1 MINFVCVL
9 KSGGDYELEHV
20 GHIQDMLDRH
30 VKETHRLILL
40 TDLDVASEIMII
52 PLVYDLPK
60 WWSKLE
66 MFRLVG
72 ACIYFDLDTVITGE
86 INGLI
91 ESVSGTDEKF
101 IMLKSFKRKRF
112 MSGVMAWNG
121 NYSFILHEFLKER
134 TSGTFKQR
142 TREGGPQAIIDNRAF
157 VGDQDWIANCLR
169 AHKEVVTPLQN
180 IQRGV
185 CSYKHNLMKA
195 KELPENTSIVCF
207 HGSPR
212 PFELADGHFLK
223 ECYDG

>member
-20 GHIQDMLDRH
+20 GHIKDMLDRH
-30 VKETHRLILL
+30 VKESHRLILL

-52 PLVYDLPK
+52 PLVYDLPN

-66 MFRLVG
+66 MFRLTG

-91 ESVSGTDEKF
+91 ESVSGNDEKF

-134 TSGTFKQR
+134 TAGTFKQR

-157 VGDQDWIANCLR
+157 FGDQDWIEHRLR
-169 AHKEVVTPLQN
+169 AHSITITELQRV
-180 IQRGV
+180 QPGV
-185 CSYKHNLMKA
+185 CSYKHNLMYA
-195 KELPENTSIVCF
+195 KELPDYMNIVCF

-212 PFELADGHFLK
+212 PFELPDGHYLR
-223 ECYDG
+223 EYYAG

>member
-9 KSGGDYELEHV
+9 KSGGDYRQEHV
-20 GHIQDMLDRH
+20 SYLESMLNRNVSDN
-30 VKETHRLILL
+30 HRLIVL
-40 TDLDVASEIMII
+40 TDYAEQEFTFAF
-52 PLVYDLPK
+52 PLVYDLPN

-66 MFRLVG
+66 MFRLTG

-91 ESVSGTDEKF
+91 ESVSGNDEKF

-134 TSGTFKQR
+134 TAGTFKQR

-157 VGDQDWIANCLR
+157 FGDQDWIEHRLR
-169 AHKEVVTPLQN
+169 AHSITITELQRV
-180 IQRGV
+180 QPGV
-185 CSYKHNLMKA
+185 CSYKHHLANT
-195 KELPENTSIVCF
+195 KELPDYMNIVCF

-212 PFELADGHFLK
+212 PFELYDGHYLR
-223 ECYDG
+223 EYYAR